1 MTGMKKNKHNR
12 AIRAATHK
20 EETDMYY
27 TFNAP
32 RFNEPALNNIFR
44 SLFDLSA
51 APMDA
56 RPDVKETPDAYLIRA
71 VLPGIDPE
79 NINVSVKGDEL
90 TIKVERPQ
98 PKEDNDGKNCGC
110 HGDRPFHGPCHFAR
124 FERTY
129 SLEGVDKDGIT
140 ADCKNGIVYVTL
152 PKQKK
157 QEEEVRRIP
166 LGGAVQ
172 NEVPVLTE

>member
-1 MTGMKKNKHNR
+1 
-12 AIRAATHK
+12 
-20 EETDMYY
+20 MYY

-32 RFNEPALNNIFR
+32 RFNEPALNSIFR
-44 SLFDLSA
+44 SLFDMAS

-98 PKEDNDGKNCGC
+98 PKENADGKNCGC

-129 SLEGVDKDGIT
+129 SLEGIDKDGIT